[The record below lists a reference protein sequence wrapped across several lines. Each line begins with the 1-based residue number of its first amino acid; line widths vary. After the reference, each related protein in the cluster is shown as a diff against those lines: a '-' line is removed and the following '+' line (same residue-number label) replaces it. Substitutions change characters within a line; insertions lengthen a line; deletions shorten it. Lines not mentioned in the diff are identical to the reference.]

1 MTLEL
6 KFELDDSDLAHLR
19 TVFEKALGDTRAAD
33 PAELAEGT
41 RRLVEK
47 DLATDPPAFIRKRLE
62 SLGKLATMVEDT
74 AWQLPAEE
82 RERTLKVLAYFVSPE
97 DVIPDSVPVLGLLDD
112 AIATELLLCGLR
124 HEIEAYDEFCQFRDA
139 EMQRR
144 ANEGRP
150 TDITKEDWLADRRS
164 TLHSRMRSRSMEDPH
179 GWHTITL
186 YP

>member
-1 MTLEL
+1 MTLEVT
-6 KFELDDSDLAHLR
+6 FELDDSDLAHLR
-19 TVFEKALGDTRAAD
+19 DVFEKALADTRVTDAS
-33 PAELAEGT
+33 ELAEGA
-41 RRLVEK
+41 RALVHK
-47 DLATDPPAFIRKRLE
+47 DLAANPPGFVRKRLE
-62 SLGKLATMVEDT
+62 SLGKLAEMVEDT

-97 DVIPDSVPVLGLLDD
+97 DVIPDSIPGLGLLDD

-139 EMQRR
+139 ERQRR

-164 TLHSRMRSRSMEDPH
+164 TLHSRMRSRSMADPQ